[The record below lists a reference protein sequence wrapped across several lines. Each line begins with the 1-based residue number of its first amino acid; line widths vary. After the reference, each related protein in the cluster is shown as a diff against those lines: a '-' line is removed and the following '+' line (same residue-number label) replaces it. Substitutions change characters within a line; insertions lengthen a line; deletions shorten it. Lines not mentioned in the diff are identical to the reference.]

1 MHSIDA
7 IAYSA
12 FSLWIA
18 FNLFQIA
25 KHRPLTSVKNAKR
38 LTYAAGGLVGVL
50 GYWYQTF
57 KV

>member
-1 MHSIDA
+1 MHSIDT

-25 KHRPLTSVKNAKR
+25 KHRPLMCVSNAKR
-38 LTYAAGGLVGVL
+38 LTYAAGGVVGVL
-50 GYWYQTF
+50 GYWIQTF